1 MGRTRTRD
9 KHLPQ
14 RMYLERGIYWFR
26 PKGAK
31 PVHCGRDLA
40 EAIAR
45 YAAIVGTD
53 WSGRTIGDV
62 IDRYTA
68 EVLPLKR
75 SAATRKD
82 QAAQLGRLKKY
93 CGHILP
99 DALTAQHAYRYLDG
113 RRTKDGELAPVAA
126 RHEVALL
133 GHVLAKS
140 IRWGVS
146 TINAVRGLDFGP
158 RSPKRARVP
167 IEEVMRCRALA
178 NPRMQLAIDFAL
190 CVGQRREDLLKAK
203 LADCTDEGIL
213 FEQGK
218 TGAGVL
224 IEWSADLREIE
235 ARAKAMTPQIPRE
248 YILRTRLGKR
258 YSARG
263 FSAIWQRLMLKHTE
277 AGGMHFTFH
286 DLRSV
291 SATSAATLEEARDR
305 LGHADAST
313 TKRHYVRGVTRAK
326 PRS

>member
-14 RMYLERGIYWFR
+14 RLYLERGTYWFR

-31 PVHCGRDLA
+31 PVNCGHDLTD
-40 EAIAR
+40 AIAK
-45 YAAIVGTD
+45 YAALIGTD

-62 IDRYTA
+62 IDRYRA

-82 QAAQLGRLKKY
+82 QATQLDRLKKY

-99 DALTAQHAYRYLDG
+99 DAFTAQHAYRYLDG
-113 RRTKDGELAPVAA
+113 RRTKDGEPAPVAA

-133 GHVLAKS
+133 GHVLGKA

-146 TINAVRGLDFGP
+146 TVNAVRDIDYGP
-158 RSPKRARVP
+158 RSPRRPNVP
-167 IEEVMRCRALA
+167 LEEVWKLHALA
-178 NPRMQLAIDFAL
+178 TPRMKLAIEYAL
-190 CVGQRREDLLKAK
+190 CAGQRREDLLKSK
-203 LADCTDEGIL
+203 HDDCNDEGIV

-224 IEWSADLREIE
+224 VEWSPTLRELV
-235 ARAKAMTPQIPRE
+235 RRSKAMSPQIPCE
-248 YILRTRLGKR
+248 YILRTRLGRR
-258 YSARG
+258 YSPRG
-263 FSAIWQRLMLKHTE
+263 FSAMWQRLMKKHTD

-305 LGHADAST
+305 LGHASSDT
-313 TKRHYVRGVTRAK
+313 TKRHYVRGLTRAK
-326 PRS
+326 ARS